1 MHFIVQFFLKQK
13 EDVRKFS
20 GSSFLCVKKAPLSSD
35 AIRRI
40 NKSMYCRNARKQIYY
55 MEANILEG
63 ISVKRILSYLKI
75 YQWQMLFGF
84 IVKVAAAVAEL
95 FMPWILAHILDD
107 IIPEVKQTEQIAP
120 LVYWGFLMF
129 LLALGVR
136 MFNVFANRKAA
147 EVSKNAIERLRYDL
161 FQKIMTLS
169 GRQTDDIGIPSLI
182 SRMTSDSYNVHH
194 AINMMQRMGVR
205 APMIIIGGLFITVAL
220 EPVLTLVLAATLP
233 FIAFIVYFIS
243 KKGIPLYGKVQQAAD
258 VMVRTV
264 REDVAGIRVIKALSK
279 AEYEKKRFKKANEA
293 VAERELAASGVMAA
307 SGPLLNLCL
316 NLGLT
321 AVIAVGAFRVNAG
334 VSEPGKIVAFLT
346 YFTMILNAVIS
357 INRIFV
363 VISKASASAVR
374 MDAILSA
381 ENDLPVD
388 ISQGTEEAGVEQEGT
403 FQPDTDNQTIPAKVE
418 FKDVSFGYKAGEDK
432 YCLRHISFTLYA
444 GETLGIIGA
453 TGSGKT
459 TIFNLLMRFY
469 DVDEGEI
476 RVDGKNIKNYGLHE
490 LREKF
495 GVAFQNDVLFADTIE
510 ENIRFG
516 RELPKE
522 RLETAAEQ
530 AKAFEFIMEKDGGF
544 SHMAA
549 IKGANFSGG
558 QKQRLLVARALA
570 GKPELLLLDDASSA
584 LDYKTDAYI
593 RKQIKEQY
601 AGTTMITIAQ
611 RISSVMQCTKILVL
625 EDGEIIGLGSHE
637 DLLRQCEVYQEIAES
652 QLGLHLTA

>member
-1 MHFIVQFFLKQK
+1 MV
-13 EDVRKFS
+13 
-20 GSSFLCVKKAPLSSD
+20 
-35 AIRRI
+35 
-40 NKSMYCRNARKQIYY
+40 
-55 MEANILEG
+55 
-63 ISVKRILSYLKI
+63 
-75 YQWQMLFGF
+75 FGF
-84 IVKVAAAVAEL
+84 MVKVAATMAEL

-107 IIPEVKQTEQIAP
+107 IIPEIKQTEQMAP
-120 LVYWGFLMF
+120 LFSWGFLMLF
-129 LLALGVR
+129 LAFCARV
-136 MFNVFANRKAA
+136 FNVFANRKAA

-161 FQKIMTLS
+161 FRKIMTLS
-169 GRQTDDIGIPSLI
+169 GRQTDEIGIPSLI

-205 APMIIIGGLFITVAL
+205 APMIIAGGLIITAAL

-233 FIAFIVYFIS
+233 FIVLIVVIVS

-279 AEYEKKRFKKANEA
+279 TEYEKKRFQKTNRD
-293 VAERELAASGVMAA
+293 VADRELEASGVMAA

-334 VSEPGKIVAFLT
+334 MSEPGKIVAFLT

-363 VISKASASAVR
+363 VMSKASASAVR

-381 ENDLPVD
+381 ENDLPV
-388 ISQGTEEAGVEQEGT
+388 EAMPLSAENNLLLEAMPFSLKHEAETLPV
-403 FQPDTDNQTIPAKVE
+403 KVE
-418 FKDVSFGYKAGEDK
+418 FRDVSFGYKAGEDK
-432 YCLRHISFTLYA
+432 YCLKHISFRLNA

-459 TIFNLLMRFY
+459 TVLSLLMRFY

-476 RVDGKNIKNYGLHE
+476 LIDGRNIKTYELHE
-490 LREKF
+490 LRKKF
-495 GVAFQNDVLFADTIE
+495 GVAFQNDVLFADTIA

-516 RELPKE
+516 RKLPME
-522 RLETAAEQ
+522 RLEAAAEQ
-530 AKAFEFIMEKDGGF
+530 AKALDFIMEKEGGF

-570 GKPELLLLDDASSA
+570 GEPELLLLDDASSA

-593 RKQIKEQY
+593 RKQIREQY
-601 AGTTMITIAQ
+601 TGTTMITVAQ

-625 EDGEIIGLGSHE
+625 EDGGIIGLGSHE
-637 DLLRQCEVYQEIAES
+637 ELLGQCEVYREIAES
-652 QLGLHLTA
+652 QLGALTA

>member
-1 MHFIVQFFLKQK
+1 M
-13 EDVRKFS
+13 
-20 GSSFLCVKKAPLSSD
+20 
-35 AIRRI
+35 
-40 NKSMYCRNARKQIYY
+40 
-55 MEANILEG
+55 
-63 ISVKRILSYLKI
+63 KRILSYLKI

-129 LLALGVR
+129 LLALCAR

-205 APMIIIGGLFITVAL
+205 APMIIVGGLFITVAL

-233 FIAFIVYFIS
+233 FIAFIVFFIS
-243 KKGIPLYGKVQQAAD
+243 QKGIPLYGKVQQAAD
-258 VMVRTV
+258 VMIRTV

-279 AEYEKKRFKKANEA
+279 AEYEKKRFKAANEA

-334 VSEPGKIVAFLT
+334 MSEPGKIVAFLT

-363 VISKASASAVR
+363 VMSKATASAVR
-374 MDAILSA
+374 MNAILSA
-381 ENDLPVD
+381 ENDLPADVSWD
-388 ISQGTEEAGVEQEGT
+388 IKEAG
-403 FQPDTDNQTIPAKVE
+403 QPDVENQAMPAKVE
-418 FKDVSFGYKAGEDK
+418 FRDVSFGYKAGEDK

-469 DVDEGEI
+469 DVNEGEI
-476 RVDGKNIKNYGLHE
+476 RIDGKNIKNYELHE
-490 LREKF
+490 MREKF

-516 RELPKE
+516 RKLPKE
-522 RLETAAEQ
+522 RLEAAAKQ

-593 RKQIKEQY
+593 RKQIREQY

-611 RISSVMQCTKILVL
+611 RISSVMHCTKILVL
-625 EDGEIIGLGSHE
+625 EDGEMIGLGSHE
-637 DLLRQCEVYQEIAES
+637 DLLKQCEVYREIAES